1 VLAPLRLREVQQLV
15 GLDRVRV
22 LQQVEAVLESGIR
35 GDAGDLVE
43 HLRTRSRGMP
53 LSGEEVQLVAL
64 EVDRCVGRQLERV
77 EGDLDLRRVSSSAV
91 AARPLS
97 RLRLPM

>member
-1 VLAPLRLREVQQLV
+1 
-15 GLDRVRV
+15 
-22 LQQVEAVLESGIR
+22 
-35 GDAGDLVE
+35 
-43 HLRTRSRGMP
+43 MP

-64 EVDRCVGRQLERV
+64 EVDGCVGRQLERV